1 MMDGGWPWLLHMK
14 YKEFKTGRTRF
25 GFQLGEKVL
34 AGPNRSQE
42 LPEGKASESEPEGT
56 RGPVLTS
63 GLQSTG
69 QGQGSNTFS
78 VRS

>member
-1 MMDGGWPWLLHMK
+1 M
-14 YKEFKTGRTRF
+14 
-25 GFQLGEKVL
+25 L
-34 AGPNRSQE
+34 AVPNRSQE
-42 LPEGKASESEPEGT
+42 LPEGKDSESEPEGT
-56 RGPVLTS
+56 KGPVLTY